1 MSAHAAPTAGEVA
14 HHPSA
19 SNSISVP
26 YVILAALICGAGL
39 FLIMTWFLTGQ
50 WVYFVGVFLVLGGA
64 MMFLSPRMGSDHA

>member
-1 MSAHAAPTAGEVA
+1 MSAHAAPSAGEVA
-14 HHPSA
+14 HHASA
-19 SNSISVP
+19 PNSISVP